1 LRLDQSARKPYKQHI
16 PPKIQTEYFMRPWK
30 YFLPLLATSLCFAAQ
45 PDRITSPI
53 NSNQI
58 VTLQGNVH
66 GLAQSQFDIG
76 RTDGSKLMY
85 GVSLVFHPSVAQQK
99 DLHTLSAQQQDRSSP
114 NYHKW
119 LTPSQFADRFG
130 MSRGDI
136 ARVRTW
142 LESEGFVV
150 TSIANSRNQISFQG
164 TVAQVESAFAIEIHD
179 YVVDGETHYANST
192 EPSVPAALAGSV
204 LAVGHL
210 HNFTLKP
217 RAIVRRLVAPEADP
231 HFTSYVSGSH
241 FVAPGDFATIYDVA
255 ALYNSGTDGTGEKIV
270 LTGQSSINLS
280 DISNFRSAAG
290 LAAKVPTLL
299 LEPGTGT
306 STRCSGDEGES
317 DLDVE
322 WSGAVAKNASITLVY
337 AGLAT
342 GDTCSSRQFGAFDA
356 LHYAID
362 QNLASVISN
371 SYGNCESAVGLS
383 FAQTMQGWVQQAN
396 LQGQTVIS
404 ASGDDGAADCD
415 YQVASATHGL
425 AVDIPAAIPEVT
437 GMGGTE
443 FTGDAEGTVTN
454 GNAGATSYW
463 SGTTGGTDTISSA
476 LSYIPEDGWNDTTF
490 NLTQPG
496 GTIGASGGGASIYFS
511 KPTWQTG
518 VGVPNDGKR
527 DVPDLA
533 LNASPDHDG
542 YLFCS
547 EDGPNNGLV
556 TTCSVGF
563 RDGTGGSLA
572 VVGGTSAAAPTFAGI
587 VALLNQYLGSSGLGL
602 INPTLYS
609 LSASNPTAFHD
620 VTTGNN
626 IVPCT
631 QGTTGC
637 PTSAPFQYGFN
648 AGIGYDQVTGL
659 GSVDANALAVAWR
672 NSEAPDFQLSAGTLS
687 LSPVPAGQQTS
698 TTLTIAPVSGSSPM
712 TVNFAPANCTGLPSG
727 ATCSF
732 NPTSVYFDGTS
743 APPVTLTI
751 FTLANSPLGTQTITI
766 TPTNSPNTSTTVS
779 LAITKTN
786 QAFTITPSAATYSV
800 APGATA
806 SVPITVAGTN
816 GFIIASSNTTALPI
830 TYTCLQSSLPSDTA
844 CAFSPGSGNSVS
856 ATAVSLSISTI
867 APTSQLRSPLSR
879 GNHMFYALLL
889 PGLFGLVLAAGS
901 RSRGIR
907 LLGLIV
913 VLSFSTLWLGACGG
927 GSSRQS
933 NPGTPAGSYTLVVNA
948 TTGGSMPL
956 TATMNVHLTVQ

>member
-1 LRLDQSARKPYKQHI
+1 
-16 PPKIQTEYFMRPWK
+16 MRFWK
-30 YFLPLLATSLCFAAQ
+30 FVLPLLATSLCFAAQ

-53 NSNQI
+53 NSSQ
-58 VTLQGNVH
+58 VVALQGNVH
-66 GLAQSQFDIG
+66 GFAQSKFDVG
-76 RTDGSKLMY
+76 RTDGSKMMY
-85 GVSLVFHPSVAQQK
+85 GVSLDFHPSSAQQK
-99 DLHTLSAQQQDRSSP
+99 DLETLSAQQQDRTSP

-119 LTPSQFADRFG
+119 LTPAQFADRFG

-142 LESEGFVV
+142 LESRGFVI
-150 TSIANSRNQISFQG
+150 TSIAKSRNQVSFEG
-164 TVAQVESAFAIEIHD
+164 TVAQVESTFATEIHD
-179 YVVDGETHYANST
+179 YVVDGETHFANAT
-192 EPSVPAALAGSV
+192 EPSVPAALAGAV

-217 RAIVRRLVAPEADP
+217 RAVVRRAVSPEVNP

-241 FVAPGDFATIYDVA
+241 FLAPGDFATIYDLA
-255 ALYNSGTDGTGEKIV
+255 PLYNSGTDGTGQKIV

-280 DISNFRSAAG
+280 DVSNFQNAAG
-290 LAAKVPTLL
+290 LTAKAPTLL

-337 AGLAT
+337 VGLAT
-342 GDTCSSRQFGAFDA
+342 GDTCSARQFGAFDA

-371 SYGNCESAVGLS
+371 SYGNCESVVGLS

-415 YQVASATHGL
+415 YQVASATKGL

-437 GMGGTE
+437 GMGGAE
-443 FTGDAEGTVTN
+443 FNGDAEGTVTN

-476 LSYIPEDGWNDTTF
+476 LSYIPEEGWNDTTF

-547 EDGPNNGLV
+547 EDGPNNGIV
-556 TTCSVGF
+556 TSCSVGF
-563 RDGTGGSLA
+563 RDGAGGSLA

-609 LSASNPTAFHD
+609 LSASSPTAFHD
-620 VTTGNN
+620 VTTGSN

-631 QGTTGC
+631 KGTTGC
-637 PTSAPFQYGFN
+637 PTSAPFQYGFT
-648 AGIGYDQVTGL
+648 AGVGYDQVTGL

-672 NSEAPDFQLSAGTLS
+672 NSEAPDFQLSAGSLT

-698 TTLTIAPVSGSSPM
+698 TILTIAPVSGSSAM
-712 TVNFAPANCTGLPSG
+712 TVNFAPSNCTGLPAGGS
-727 ATCSF
+727 CSF

-751 FTLANSPLGTQTITI
+751 YTLANSPLGTQTITI

-779 LAITKTN
+779 LTVTATN
-786 QAFTITPSAATYSV
+786 QTFTITPSAATYSV

-816 GFIIASSNTTALPI
+816 GFINASSNTTALPI
-830 TYTCLQSSLPSDTA
+830 TYTCLQSSIPADTA
-844 CAFSPGSGNSVS
+844 CTFSPGSGNSVS

-879 GNHMFYALLL
+879 GNHMLYALLL
-889 PGLFGLVLAAGS
+889 PGLFGMVFAAGS
-901 RSRGIR
+901 RSRGTR

-948 TTGGSMPL
+948 TTGGSVPL